1 MLKKNKI
8 KFLIFLVLTALVAG
22 QLLPSVS
29 QAQEQYI
36 TPGDA
41 VNHVGEIQTVC
52 GEVGKIKIEKLQPI
66 LINLYQLLINLYQQ
80 ENTRNF
86 TLVIYPSDKKKF
98 TNPPIYSYLGKKI
111 CVKGLIK
118 TYLNEPEIILTDPSQ
133 ITIESS
139 Q

>member
-1 MLKKNKI
+1 MLKKNKL
-8 KFLIFLVLTALVAG
+8 KFLIFLVLTTLVAG
-22 QLLPSVS
+22 QLPPSVS
-29 QAQEQYI
+29 QAQEKYI

-66 LINLYQLLINLYQQ
+66 LINLYQQ
-80 ENTRNF
+80 ENARNF

>member
-1 MLKKNKI
+1 MLKKNKL

-66 LINLYQLLINLYQQ
+66 LINLYQQ